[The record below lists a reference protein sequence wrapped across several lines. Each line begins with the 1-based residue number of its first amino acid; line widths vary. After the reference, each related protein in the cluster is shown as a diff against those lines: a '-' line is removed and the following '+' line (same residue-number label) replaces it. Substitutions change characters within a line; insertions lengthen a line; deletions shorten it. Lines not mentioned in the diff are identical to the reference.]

1 MLIQTKSEQFKKHKI
16 RWSPEK
22 PLCLPES
29 LRGPIPSM
37 VTITVIGDSRV
48 GKSSLIRRF
57 KTDKF
62 TGGYKHT
69 PGTEI
74 TQIVKTL
81 HDDSSSKVCF
91 HFLDTSDVFID
102 SSTVVPGMNDHV
114 HASFSS
120 YVLIVYDITDHR
132 SFESAKDW
140 MHLVR
145 NMMLTDVTL
154 VLVANK
160 ADLEQQRQVHRTA
173 GQVFA
178 TLNGMVFVE
187 TSAKS
192 GHNLKSLFNY
202 VTDI

>member
-1 MLIQTKSEQFKKHKI
+1 MLIQTRNEQFNRCRI
-16 RWSPEK
+16 VSSEK
-22 PLCLPES
+22 PVCQKES
-29 LRGPIPSM
+29 LRGQIPSK

-62 TGGYKHT
+62 TGAYKPT
-69 PGTEI
+69 AGTEV
-74 TQIVKTL
+74 TQIVKKVAG
-81 HDDSSSKVCF
+81 DSSSQVSF

-102 SSTVVPGMNDHV
+102 SSTVIPGKDDHV

-120 YVLIVYDITDHR
+120 FVLIVYDITNHE

-140 MHLVR
+140 VHLVK
-145 NMMLTDVTL
+145 NMILTDVTL
-154 VLVANK
+154 VLVGNK

-173 GQVFA
+173 GQVLA

-187 TSAKS
+187 TSAKN
-192 GHNLKSLFNY
+192 GHNLKYLFNY
-202 VTDI
+202 VTDV